1 LNFGVLCTI
10 GIVFVDGIAS
20 GVVGDVTT
28 RVVDGAMVDVDGL
41 LVVILVVVV
50 SSVVFM
56 EVVNLTVE
64 ICADVVEVL
73 AVVAISVDK
82 IVALSFIQ
90 TSAENKRYQLK
101 PRDYDEKCNQN
112 SPRKSGQHETFTS
125 QSTAQL
131 QLNV

>member
-82 IVALSFIQ
+82 IVA
-90 TSAENKRYQLK
+90 
-101 PRDYDEKCNQN
+101 
-112 SPRKSGQHETFTS
+112 
-125 QSTAQL
+125 
-131 QLNV
+131 